1 MTTEET
7 VPADK
12 QNSMCGSHSIS
23 LVSSRLLCFHV
34 SIQERSRP
42 GTWWSRKSWEGMD
55 IFIIIPRGLHP
66 AQTKIFRDKTGGDSW
81 SEAGWSQATRLAKQ
95 NEKNRPKTS
104 ISPVPL
110 PVHTLAGRM
119 FDNAIRRTIQT
130 NGERIRGST
139 SPSVC
144 KPSANQSPDP
154 PRRFDYLRR

>member
-23 LVSSRLLCFHV
+23 LVLSRLLCFHG
-34 SIQERSRP
+34 SIQEEAGRGHGGHGILGR
-42 GTWWSRKSWEGMD
+42 MD

-119 FDNAIRRTIQT
+119 FDNAIRRSIQT

-154 PRRFDYLRR
+154 PRRFDDLRR